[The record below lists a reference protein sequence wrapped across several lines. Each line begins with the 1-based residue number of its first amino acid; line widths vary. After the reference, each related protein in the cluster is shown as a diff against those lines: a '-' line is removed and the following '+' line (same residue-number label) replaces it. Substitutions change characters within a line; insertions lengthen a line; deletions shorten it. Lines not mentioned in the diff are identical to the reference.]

1 MKVHCQPIYIS
12 NASIVTYNNSSF
24 GELKD
29 GGSQVEIITYL
40 VCEKGK
46 YSYIM
51 RQSKRLRSC

>member
-1 MKVHCQPIYIS
+1 MKLHCQPIYIS

-29 GGSQVEIITYL
+29 GGSQVDIITYL

-51 RQSKRLRSC
+51 